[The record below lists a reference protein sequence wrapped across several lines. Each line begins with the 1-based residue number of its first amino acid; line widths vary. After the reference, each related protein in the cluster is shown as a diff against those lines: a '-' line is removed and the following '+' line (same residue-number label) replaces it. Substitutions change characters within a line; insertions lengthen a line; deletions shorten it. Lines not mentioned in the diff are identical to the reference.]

1 MVIKLQKL
9 KNLSDKYNLS
19 LFQNDRLFYR
29 KYLYR
34 ISYTMNYRDEDI
46 AENWQFKSL
55 QAQQIRRWTI
65 ILQKNATFINTM
77 RSTAKQFLG
86 QVRVEGSTLNYYT
99 NDIEHIE
106 KLCMTKISNREI
118 SICEL
123 AYSPGTD
130 CKVRYRK
137 TKLPHN
143 NKYRFQI
150 WCKYKSR
157 EQAERIVKHYSLD
170 HVKLVC
176 NNDWSEPIIY
186 VNTKEMM
193 HLLIIALGTNFKRM
207 VEYKLLPME

>member
-1 MVIKLQKL
+1 MVKELQKL
-9 KNLSDKYNLS
+9 KNLSDKHNLS
-19 LFQNDRLFYR
+19 LFQNDRLFYK

-34 ISYTMNYRDEDI
+34 ITYTMNYHDEEI
-46 AENWQFKSL
+46 AENWQM
-55 QAQQIRRWTI
+55 QDMHAQQIRHWTK

-106 KLCMTKISNREI
+106 KLCTTKISYDEI
-118 SICEL
+118 SICGL

-130 CKVRYRK
+130 CKIRYRK
-137 TKLPHN
+137 TKLPHD

-176 NNDWSEPIIY
+176 NNDWSEPMIY

-207 VEYKLLPME
+207 VEYKLSPRE